1 LLPELGD
8 SDVEALKVVSLLKT
22 GSGGMD
28 WSGLPLVAGWMGITD
43 LDGLLERLAVILQHH
58 RTRED

>member
-1 LLPELGD
+1 MLPELGD

-22 GSGGMD
+22 GSGGTD

-58 RTRED
+58 RNKED